1 MSEATN
7 YFNKNVTAFIDGS
20 LDGGAQAEFEA
31 FLRTHPEYLPEIE
44 NKQAELDYIKSFI
57 PQISL
62 SKEAKESLSAE
73 LKQSVFLLVRPQNA
87 SVFQKAKMKFE
98 EWVNR

>member
-1 MSEATN
+1 MIEAMS

-62 SKEAKESLSAE
+62 SKEANESLSAE

-87 SVFQKAKMKFE
+87 NVFQKAKMKFE